1 MAGFELDRNKLVLE
15 LSFIYVILI
24 KLNRLFI
31 LVKYFS
37 WFFSKMKLMLKR
49 VFLKIFYEKLRGEVY
64 VKNNLSY

>member
-1 MAGFELDRNKLVLE
+1 MGFELDRNKLVLE

-49 VFLKIFYEKLRGEVY
+49 VFLKIFYEKLRGKVY

>member
-49 VFLKIFYEKLRGEVY
+49 VFLKIFYEKLRGKVY